1 MSHLLSIKIRVIQSN
16 LVNLKSQG
24 TRDLFDTSLKLY
36 VECKF
41 MLLMNQDYFSV
52 MLNDI
57 LVYTTCLDDHEN
69 YYFFS

>member
-1 MSHLLSIKIRVIQSN
+1 MSHLLSMKIRVIQSN
-16 LVNLKSQG
+16 LVNLKSGGRGGG

-41 MLLMNQDYFSV
+41 ILLMNQDYFSV

-57 LVYTTCLDDHEN
+57 LVYSTCLDRAA
-69 YYFFS
+69 

>member
-16 LVNLKSQG
+16 LVNLKSRG
-24 TRDLFDTSLKLY
+24 TRYLFDTSLKLY

-41 MLLMNQDYFSV
+41 MLLMNQVYFSV

-57 LVYTTCLDDHEN
+57 LV
-69 YYFFS
+69 